1 MGNAWMARGSCRE
14 VDPELFFP
22 TSGRGVNEAK
32 RVCASCEVVTQC
44 LEYALNENIE
54 HGIWAARANASAVG
68 SCALVASTCAP
79 TGGSPPPSEP
89 LGSARTGAGD
99 GDRLIGRRPL
109 AEGEEPPGHPERHEL
124 VGRPLPA

>member
-44 LEYALNENIE
+44 LEYALAENIE
-54 HGIWAARANASAVG
+54 HGIWGGKSERERRRILRARRVDVRPYRRLS
-68 SCALVASTCAP
+68 ST
-79 TGGSPPPSEP
+79 
-89 LGSARTGAGD
+89 
-99 GDRLIGRRPL
+99 
-109 AEGEEPPGHPERHEL
+109 
-124 VGRPLPA
+124 V